1 MDGWNMLRRASRRH
15 DKRFN
20 SHEDELDY
28 KLIYSISFAVFFAA
42 AVGSNLTQWA
52 WPSRDTDKRERK
64 SILEKARSDASSAVA
79 FSFMQ

>member
-1 MDGWNMLRRASRRH
+1 MFKRTSQTRA
-15 DKRFN
+15 KRF
-20 SHEDELDY
+20 SSVEDEFDY
-28 KLIYSISFAVFFAA
+28 KLIYSISFAIFFAA

-52 WPSRDTDKRERK
+52 WPSRDADKRDRK

>member
-1 MDGWNMLRRASRRH
+1 MLRRASRKQ

-20 SHEDELDY
+20 SLADEFDY
-28 KLIYSISFAVFFAA
+28 KLIYVISFAVFFAA
-42 AVGSNLTQWA
+42 AVASTLTQWA
-52 WPSRDTDKRERK
+52 WQSRDADKRERK